1 LEADAFQWFKQH
13 GGMTRANGMHF
24 RATIL
29 SKGGSKDAGQLYR
42 DFAGHDPSVDPLL
55 EKRGLK

>member
-1 LEADAFQWFKQH
+1 
-13 GGMTRANGMHF
+13 MHY
-24 RATIL
+24 RETIL

-42 DFAGHDPSVDPLL
+42 DFRGRDPEVGPLL